1 MKNIKDY
8 NLEELKEEL
17 VSIGEKKYRAEQI
30 FHWLY
35 IDKVKEFDEMTNLS
49 LELRNRLKE
58 NYTMCN
64 YKILRKQESSDGTK
78 KYLFDVL
85 DGNAIETVLMQYH
98 HGKTICVSSQIGCKM
113 GCKFCASTGI
123 QFVRNLS
130 AGEIVE
136 QVLAVEQDINENIS
150 NIVFMGIG
158 EPFDNYDNVMQAIR
172 IMNHQKGLN
181 IGARHISISTSGLVP
196 RIYDF
201 AKEELQCTLSISLH
215 ATNNEK
221 RSDMMPVNIRYPIEE
236 LMAACKDYIAKTNKR
251 ISFEY
256 ALAKDNNDNIEDAK
270 ELVKLLK
277 GMLCHVN
284 LIPINKIE
292 NGKFT
297 KSTNENIIRFRDY
310 LNENGI
316 VATIRRELGS
326 DIDAACGQL
335 RRKNLQNQEEN

>member
-1 MKNIKDY
+1 MKNIKDF
-8 NLEELKEEL
+8 NLDELQEEL

-30 FHWLY
+30 FKWIY
-35 IDKVKEFDEMTNLS
+35 VEKVKEFDEMTNLS
-49 LELRNRLKE
+49 LELREKLKA

-64 YKILRKQESSDGTK
+64 YQILRKQESSDVTK

-85 DGNAIETVLMQYH
+85 DSNAIETVLMQYH

-123 QFVRNLS
+123 QFVRSLT

-136 QVLAVEQDINENIS
+136 QILAVEQDIKDKIS
-150 NIVFMGIG
+150 NVVFMGIG
-158 EPFDNYDNVMQAIR
+158 EPFDNYDNVMKAIK
-172 IMNHQKGLN
+172 IINNQKGLN
-181 IGARHISISTSGLVP
+181 IGARHISVSTSGLVP
-196 RIYDF
+196 KIYDF
-201 AKEELQCTLSISLH
+201 ANEDLQCTLSISLH
-215 ATNNEK
+215 ATNDEK
-221 RSDMMPVNIRYPIEE
+221 RSSMMPVNKKYSIEE
-236 LMAACKDYIAKTNKR
+236 LMKACRYYIDKTNKR

-256 ALAKDNNDNIEDAK
+256 ALAKDNNDNLDDAK

-292 NGKFT
+292 NGSYT
-297 KSTNENIIRFRDY
+297 KSTNENIIKFRDY
-310 LNENGI
+310 LNDNGI

-335 RRKNLQNQEEN
+335 RRKNLKNQEEK

>member
-17 VSIGEKKYRAEQI
+17 IALGEKKYRAEQI
-30 FHWLY
+30 FQWLY
-35 IDKVKEFDEMTNLS
+35 IDKVKEFDDMTNLS
-49 LELRNRLKE
+49 IELRNKLKE
-58 NYTMCN
+58 NFCICN
-64 YKILRKQESSDGTK
+64 YKILKKQESSDGTK

-136 QVLAVEQDINENIS
+136 QIIAVEQDIGEKIS

-158 EPFDNYDNVMQAIR
+158 EPFDNYDNVMKAVR
-172 IMNHQKGLN
+172 IINHPKGLN

-201 AKEELQCTLSISLH
+201 ANEELQCTLSISLH
-215 ATNNEK
+215 ATSNEK
-221 RSDMMPVNIRYPIEE
+221 RNSMMPVNTRYPIEE
-236 LMAACKDYIAKTNKR
+236 LMKACRDYIAKTNKR

-256 ALAKDNNDNIEDAK
+256 ALAKDNNDNLEDAK

-297 KSTNENIIRFRDY
+297 KSTNENIIKFRDY

-335 RRKNLQNQEEN
+335 RRKNLKKQEEK

>member
-8 NLEELKEEL
+8 DLNDLQEEL
-17 VSIGEKKYRAEQI
+17 VNIGEKKFRAEQI
-30 FHWLY
+30 FKWLY
-35 IDKVKEFDEMTNLS
+35 VDKVNSFDDMTNLS
-49 LELRNRLKE
+49 LELREKLKQ

-64 YKILRKQESSDGTK
+64 YNILKKQESSDGTK

-98 HGKTICVSSQIGCKM
+98 HGKTVCVSSQIGCKM

-123 QFVRNLS
+123 KFVRDLT

-136 QVLAVEQDINENIS
+136 QILAVEQDTNDKIS
-150 NIVFMGIG
+150 NVVFMGIG
-158 EPFDNYDNVMQAIR
+158 EPLDNYENVIKAIR
-172 IMNHQKGLN
+172 ILNNQKGLN
-181 IGARHISISTSGLVP
+181 IGARHISVSTSGLVP
-196 RIYDF
+196 RIYDL
-201 AKEELQCTLSISLH
+201 ANENIQCTLSISLH
-215 ATNNEK
+215 ATTDEK
-221 RSDMMPVNIRYPIEE
+221 RSSMMPVNNRYNIEE
-236 LMAACKDYIAKTNKR
+236 LMKACKDYIKITNKR

-256 ALAKDNNDNIEDAK
+256 ALAKDNNDNLDDAK
-270 ELVKLLK
+270 QLVKLLK

-292 NGKFT
+292 NGQYS

-310 LNENGI
+310 LNNNGI

-335 RRKNLQNQEEN
+335 RRKNLKSE

>member
-1 MKNIKDY
+1 MKNIKEY
-8 NLEELKEEL
+8 NLDELQNEL
-17 VSIGEKKYRAEQI
+17 VALGEKKYRAEQV
-30 FHWLY
+30 FKWLY
-35 IDKVKEFDEMTNLS
+35 VDKVKEFDEMTNLS
-49 LELRNRLKE
+49 IELREKLKKE
-58 NYTMCN
+58 YTMCN
-64 YKILRKQESSDGTK
+64 FKILKKQEASDGTK

-85 DGNAIETVLMQYH
+85 DGNAIESVLMEYH

-123 QFVRNLS
+123 KFIRSLTC
-130 AGEIVE
+130 GEIVE
-136 QVLAVEQDINENIS
+136 QILAVEQDIGDKIS

-158 EPFDNYDNVMQAIR
+158 EPFDNYDNVMKAIKIR
-172 IMNHQKGLN
+172 NNQKGLN

-196 RIYDF
+196 MIYRF
-201 AKEELQCTLSISLH
+201 ADEELQCTLSISLH
-215 ATNNEK
+215 ATNDAK
-221 RSDMMPVNIRYPIEE
+221 RSSMMPINNRYNIEE
-236 LMAACKDYIAKTNKR
+236 LMEACKYYINKTNKR

-256 ALAKDNNDNIEDAK
+256 ALAKDNNDNLEDAK

-292 NGKFT
+292 NGDYV

-310 LNENGI
+310 LNKNGI

-335 RRKNLQNQEEN
+335 RRKSIKEE